1 MGFSLLSQLLKSTME
16 DVKDLSVTL
25 TKWHKYSPQYKV
37 ELTKNGNKMDRTV
50 VMNYPSVAVVI
61 FNKTRQK
68 LVLIKQFRIQHMFAS
83 IRENVLEPTA
93 DDHQKMNEIC
103 KDVTDVGLKG
113 IADFEICAG
122 LCDKEGKSD
131 LEIAVEEVEEECGYK
146 VHPDQM
152 ELVQK
157 FCENGTRKTIY
168 YVEVTD
174 DQKVSNGGGLEEE
187 GEMIEVIEMS
197 VDELKAN
204 LEKKELLKTNGR
216 NLVGLYWFLAKKS
229 NCLQTKLIIN
239 CSNITSR
246 SVIL

>member
-1 MGFSLLSQLLKSTME
+1 MG
-16 DVKDLSVTL
+16 
-25 TKWHKYSPQYKV
+25 

-50 VMNYPSVAVVI
+50 VMGYPSVAVVI

-68 LVLIKQFRIQHMFAS
+68 LVLIKQFRIENMFAS
-83 IRENVLEPTA
+83 IRENVSEPTA

-103 KDVTDVGLKG
+103 KDVTDVGPKG
-113 IADFEICAG
+113 AG

-197 VDELKAN
+197 IDE
-204 LEKKELLKTNGR
+204 
-216 NLVGLYWFLAKKS
+216 
-229 NCLQTKLIIN
+229 
-239 CSNITSR
+239 
-246 SVIL
+246 